1 MLQREEAELRD
12 RGLLPCP
19 LDDGLLGTLPL
30 GQVAGHLG
38 VADQHS
44 PLVPDRIQDD
54 VRPEP
59 RAVLAQPPAFL
70 LETAFAGGDLQLQP
84 RFPGAQFLLRIEPLE
99 AVPDDLACRV
109 PFEALRAWVPA
120 GHGAVGLEQED
131 GVLPDPLER
140 ERSVPEERWPRL
152 RIRHV
157 GSIARD
163 PRTIGSGSAYRGG
176 PPPRNPFPL

>member
-19 LDDGLLGTLPL
+19 LDDGFLGTLPL

-44 PLVPDRIQDD
+44 PLVPDGTQDD

-70 LETAFAGGDLQLQP
+70 FETAFAGGDLQLQP
-84 RFPGAQFLLRIEPLE
+84 RFPGAQFPLRIEPLE

-120 GHGAVGLEQED
+120 SHSAGRIEHED
-131 GVLPDPLER
+131 GVIPHAVDHQAHPFFRLPER
-140 ERSVPEERWPRL
+140 L
-152 RIRHV
+152 L
-157 GSIARD
+157 G
-163 PRTIGSGSAYRGG
+163 
-176 PPPRNPFPL
+176 